1 MKLKFLGYT
10 QSKGTGTNQENGEVF
25 DFDSVTM
32 DCVTDMS
39 AKGKNIVAQG
49 GQHYKKVKFKACD
62 TEVIF
67 GGLIKEPSELSALC
81 GQYLYVDGVTY
92 STKTG
97 QYISAEEIRT
107 VD

>member
-1 MKLKFLGYT
+1 MKLKFLGFT
-10 QSKGTGTNQENGEVF
+10 QSRGTGTNDDTGEKF

-39 AKGKNIVAQG
+39 AKGKNLVAQG

-62 TEVIF
+62 TKAIF
-67 GGLIKEPSELSALC
+67 GGLISDPSELESLC
-81 GQYLYVDGVTY
+81 GCYLYVDGVTY

-97 QYISAEEIRT
+97 QYISAEEIRP